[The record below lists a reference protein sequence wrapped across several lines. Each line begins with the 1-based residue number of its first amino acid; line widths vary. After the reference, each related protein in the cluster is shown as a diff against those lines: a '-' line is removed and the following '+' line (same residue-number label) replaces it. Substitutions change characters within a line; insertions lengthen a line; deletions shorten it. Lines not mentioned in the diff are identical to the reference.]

1 MFSEGEIEK
10 ILMAELE
17 KTRKAYEIAFLDFKV
32 VGTEFPSGLPQPN
45 GSDRI
50 RIAGA
55 EYRCAMEAYS
65 LALKEFNDFLTAWVV
80 PERLREKAS
89 AKGM

>member
-1 MFSEGEIEK
+1 
-10 ILMAELE
+10 
-17 KTRKAYEIAFLDFKV
+17 
-32 VGTEFPSGLPQPN
+32 
-45 GSDRI
+45 
-50 RIAGA
+50 
-55 EYRCAMEAYS
+55 